1 MDTSLPN
8 KQTVGARQAQT
19 RSDPHRSWVQP
30 PGFAEAQRVQVWT
43 HGNRHKPPGF
53 RFGVNI
59 KSHQG
64 LISRSFFYK
73 FLFFFFFFFKQALK
87 EKLLF
92 LLYLEVL
99 PSLQTFSDSRP

>member
-8 KQTVGARQAQT
+8 KQTGGARQAQT

-53 RFGVNI
+53 RFGVNV
-59 KSHQG
+59 KFHQG
-64 LISRSFFYK
+64 LVSRS
-73 FLFFFFFFFKQALK
+73 FFFFFKQALK